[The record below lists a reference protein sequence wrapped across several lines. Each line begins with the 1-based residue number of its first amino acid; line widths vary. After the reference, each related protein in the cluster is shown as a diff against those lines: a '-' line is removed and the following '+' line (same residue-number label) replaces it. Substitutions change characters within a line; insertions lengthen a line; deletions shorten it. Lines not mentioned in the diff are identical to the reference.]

1 MSDIVNKVAQSGLI
15 TFDLETLVDSSTND
29 AIDLKDQLWQ
39 GMALKEKDFR
49 EFIKSNDWSVY
60 EGKHVAVYCSADAII
75 PAWAYMLV
83 ASKLLGISA
92 SALVGTPEDLAA
104 ERFRRTIEALDTS
117 VYEGAR
123 VMVKGCSDDFVPET
137 AYVDLQ
143 NKLQPVVASIMFG
156 EPCGAVPVWKKPR
169 KRD

>member
-15 TFDLETLVDSSTND
+15 TFDLETLVDSSTHE

-49 EFIKSNDWSVY
+49 EFIKSNDWTSY
-60 EGKHVAVYCSADAII
+60 QDKHVALFCSADAII

-83 ASKLLGISA
+83 ASKLHGIAA
-92 SALVGTPEDLAA
+92 SVLVGTPADLAA
-104 ERFRRTIEALDTS
+104 ERFRTAIEKLDAS
-117 VYEGAR
+117 EYEGAR
-123 VMVKGCSDDFVPET
+123 VMVKGCSDQFVPET

-143 NKLQPVVASIMFG
+143 NKLQDVAASIMFG

-169 KRD
+169 NK